1 LLKGVKMIVSKT
13 WEITEERK
21 ETILVAYS
29 LLISCGAWIGIDNIK
44 AHMAT
49 LHNMIY
55 TSELDTLEND
65 SQSINDLIEILAA
78 GEHEQWA
85 YWAKNILETEPG
97 LSQDRKERWPAIIAT
112 PYKELPEELKDLDRR
127 EVHRRSKAALKEIR
141 RLSNRNAELEAEL
154 ALLQS

>member
-1 LLKGVKMIVSKT
+1 MMKCKT
-13 WEITEERK
+13 QEITEERK
-21 ETILVAYS
+21 TAIAA
-29 LLISCGAWIGIDNIK
+29 ISNLRTEIDCPNCGAWLGIDDIK
-44 AHMAT
+44 PHIAI
-49 LHNMIY
+49 LHDMIY
-55 TSELDTLEND
+55 ASEFDTLENAPIP
-65 SQSINDLIEILAA
+65 INDLVEILAA